1 MTLELSGSII
11 PTLRIALVIAG
22 AMQLA
27 SCGSSAERAQSYYDN
42 GVKLVAKHE
51 NQKAA
56 IEFKNAID
64 VKRDMIPAWR
74 GLAQIEEADHHWDAL
89 VPVLQTIVQLDPHDV
104 KTKLKLARLL
114 LAGGA
119 TDRALALVNG
129 VEPRAAPDADM
140 TALRAAIFY
149 KLKDSNRALHEAQAA
164 LALEP
169 GNIDAIIVVAAI
181 RLDSGDAQGALRIL
195 DGAPHAHANDLGV
208 QVYKL
213 KVFEQLADTSQI
225 ETTLRKLLTL
235 HPEQAVFRKQLIKF
249 YIDQHRLGDAESEL
263 RKVAQSNAKDTD
275 SELDLVRFL
284 YKVKGYAV
292 AHQELSARI
301 EAGGNVFPYQ
311 MALSDLDYAHGNVA
325 DAAKL
330 LEVLANGPNS
340 PEDSR
345 AAKIKLAEINIANKN
360 IDAAEAILADVL
372 RRDGRDPRALKLRAA
387 IRMERGQLD
396 SAIVDLR
403 QALDNRPRAADLM
416 LQLAIAYERRG
427 DIELAEKQFA
437 EAFRASGFEAA
448 VGLNYVAFLRR
459 RGSLERA
466 DDILTDLAA
475 RQPMNLS
482 VLSALAEVRLA
493 RQDWGGAQEIG
504 EAMRRI
510 GGNNS
515 VADEI
520 IGAALNGQQKYA
532 ESIAAFQNAV
542 AAAPQALQPM
552 VLLVR
557 SLVRAK
563 QTDRAVSF
571 LQTVLKSNPANAE
584 AYVLLGSI
592 ARTNGALDQAANS
605 FMAAIDKQP
614 NNSIGYRALAE
625 LYLAQNKTNAALAT
639 LRAGLKLQPDNAI
652 LHMALAA
659 ALERADNY
667 DAAISE
673 YEYVLAQQ
681 PGSLVAINNLASL
694 LADHRTD
701 KASLERAQALAASLR
716 HSQVPQFKDTLG
728 WVDYRNGDVKAAV
741 PLLEEAAAALPDQA
755 AVRYHLG
762 MSYVAS
768 GQGSRASREFKVALS
783 KAPSAALKQAITA
796 EVTKITTQ

>member
-1 MTLELSGSII
+1 M
-11 PTLRIALVIAG
+11 
-22 AMQLA
+22 
-27 SCGSSAERAQSYYDN
+27 
-42 GVKLVAKHE
+42 
-51 NQKAA
+51 
-56 IEFKNAID
+56 
-64 VKRDMIPAWR
+64 
-74 GLAQIEEADHHWDAL
+74 
-89 VPVLQTIVQLDPHDV
+89 
-104 KTKLKLARLL
+104 
-114 LAGGA
+114 
-119 TDRALALVNG
+119 
-129 VEPRAAPDADM
+129 
-140 TALRAAIFY
+140 
-149 KLKDSNRALHEAQAA
+149 
-164 LALEP
+164 
-169 GNIDAIIVVAAI
+169 
-181 RLDSGDAQGALRIL
+181 
-195 DGAPHAHANDLGV
+195 
-208 QVYKL
+208 
-213 KVFEQLADTSQI
+213 FEQLADTSQI

-249 YIDQHRLGDAESEL
+249 YIDQHRLDDAEAEL
-263 RKVAQSNAKDTD
+263 RAAARSNGKDSD
-275 SELDLVRFL
+275 AELALVQFL
-284 YKVKGYAV
+284 YKAKGYAV
-292 AHQELSARI
+292 AHQELAARI

-311 MALSDLDYAHGNVA
+311 MALADLDYAQGNVA
-325 DAAKL
+325 DAVKL
-330 LEVLANGPNS
+330 LDVLAKDPNS
-340 PEDSR
+340 PDHSH
-345 AAKIKLAEINIANKN
+345 AAKIKLVEINIASKN
-360 IDAAEAILADVL
+360 IDAADAILADVL
-372 RRDGRDPRALKLRAA
+372 RQDGRDVTALKLRAA
-387 IRMERGQLD
+387 IYMERGQLD
-396 SAIVDLR
+396 AAIADLR

-437 EAFRASGFEAA
+437 EAFRASGFEPA

-459 RGSLERA
+459 RGSLDRA

-475 RQPMNLS
+475 RQPKNLPI
-482 VLSALAEVRLA
+482 LSALAEVRLA

-515 VADEI
+515 IADEI
-520 IGAALNGQQKYA
+520 VGAALNGQQKYN

-542 AAAPQALQPM
+542 AAAPRALQPM

-557 SLVRAK
+557 ALVHAK

-571 LQTVLKSNPANAE
+571 LQAILKSNPNNAE

-592 ARTNGALDQAANS
+592 ARTNGAPDQAAKS
-605 FMAAIDKQP
+605 FITAIDKQP
-614 NNSIGYRALAE
+614 DNSIGYRALAE
-625 LYLAQNKTNAALAT
+625 LYLAQNKTDTALAT
-639 LRAGLKLQPDNAI
+639 LRAGLKRQPDNAI
-652 LHMALAA
+652 LHLALAS
-659 ALERADNY
+659 ALERAEDYN
-667 DAAISE
+667 AAISE

-728 WVDYRNGDVKAAV
+728 WVDYRSGDVKAAV

-768 GQGSRASREFKVALS
+768 GQGSRASQEFKIALS

-796 EVTKITTQ
+796 EVTKITAQ

>member
-1 MTLELSGSII
+1 MSS
-11 PTLRIALVIAG
+11 PQSALTA
-22 AMQLA
+22 ATQ
-27 SCGSSAERAQSYYDN
+27 RARCRS
-42 GVKLVAKHE
+42 L
-51 NQKAA
+51 
-56 IEFKNAID
+56 
-64 VKRDMIPAWR
+64 
-74 GLAQIEEADHHWDAL
+74 
-89 VPVLQTIVQLDPHDV
+89 T
-104 KTKLKLARLL
+104 AR
-114 LAGGA
+114 
-119 TDRALALVNG
+119 R
-129 VEPRAAPDADM
+129 
-140 TALRAAIFY
+140 
-149 KLKDSNRALHEAQAA
+149 S
-164 LALEP
+164 
-169 GNIDAIIVVAAI
+169 
-181 RLDSGDAQGALRIL
+181 
-195 DGAPHAHANDLGV
+195 AHANDLGI
-208 QVYKL
+208 QIYKL

-235 HPEQAVFRKQLIKF
+235 HPEEAVFRKQLIKF
-249 YIDQHRLGDAESEL
+249 YIDQHRLGDAEAEL
-263 RKVAQSNAKDTD
+263 RAAAQSNIKNSDA
-275 SELDLVRFL
+275 ELDLVRFL

-292 AHQELSARI
+292 AHQELAARI
-301 EAGGNVFPYQ
+301 NAGGDVFPYQ
-311 MALSDLDYAHGNVA
+311 MALADLDYAHGNVA
-325 DAAKL
+325 DAVKL
-330 LEVLANGPNS
+330 LEVLAKDPNS
-340 PEDSR
+340 PEHSH

-360 IDAAEAILADVL
+360 IDAANAILADVL
-372 RRDGRDPRALKLRAA
+372 RQDGRDPSALKLRAA

-396 SAIVDLR
+396 AAIADLR

-459 RGSLERA
+459 RGSLDRA

-475 RQPMNLS
+475 RQPKNLS
-482 VLSALAEVRLA
+482 VLSALAEVKLA
-493 RQDWGGAQEIG
+493 RQDWSGAQEIG

-515 VADEI
+515 IADEI
-520 IGAALNGQQKYA
+520 VGAALNGQQKYA

-571 LQTVLKSNPANAE
+571 LQTVLKSNPTNAE

-592 ARTNGALDQAANS
+592 ARTNGAPDQAAKS

-625 LYLAQNKTNAALAT
+625 LYLAQNKTDAALAT
-639 LRAGLKLQPDNAI
+639 LRAGLKLQPDNAV

-659 ALERADNY
+659 ALERADDY

-768 GQGSRASREFKVALS
+768 GQGSRAFQEFKVALS
-783 KAPSAALKQAITA
+783 KAPSATLKQAITA
-796 EVTKITTQ
+796 EVTKITAQ